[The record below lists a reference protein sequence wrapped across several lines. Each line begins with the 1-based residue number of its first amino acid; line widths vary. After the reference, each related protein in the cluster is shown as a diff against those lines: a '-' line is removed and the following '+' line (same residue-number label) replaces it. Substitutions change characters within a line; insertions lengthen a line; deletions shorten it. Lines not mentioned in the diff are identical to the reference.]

1 MPLVA
6 SLRAV
11 PLLRACHPNRKAAMV
26 SEQPPASPGSVAD
39 AVAVSLYDTSAAAM
53 YQLQAAR
60 ELLGVPAQQMTIEDY
75 REATTAAVRRA
86 AEQMRRACWPAEQ
99 ITDLLTGAS
108 ARVVLFRADQIRD
121 ENPVAPQWWPYS
133 TDEWSHRFAEGWKQ
147 ALSQRW
153 DHEKARLEAALMS
166 AEPPRELWTP
176 ADWAE
181 HAVSVCV
188 AVDLSRRDHPVLA
201 GTTDTTAVPESL
213 ENEWPLMLEA
223 LLAGFGDDRWPA
235 ALRRSEP
242 AAATDPPRLIGHS
255 DPSTRAEQLR
265 SSARSA
271 VMSFLRGCR
280 AERRLRVAVR
290 AETLDIEPVVA
301 VSPPGLAEEFLA
313 AARHGWVW
321 TRTALTMMDDRA
333 AESRTVA
340 AGGGWGASIEA
351 AAYEAALAWN
361 DDNGKPVA
369 VDAEYWPMMQK
380 MLADIST
387 DALTEMRARL

>member
-6 SLRAV
+6 SLRTV
-11 PLLRACHPNRKAAMV
+11 TLLRGCHPRDREAAMA
-26 SEQPPASPGSVAD
+26 SEQHPASPGSVAD
-39 AVAVSLYDTSAAAM
+39 AVAVSLYDTSVAAM

-86 AEQMRRACWPAEQ
+86 ADQMRRACWPAEQ
-99 ITDLLTGAS
+99 IADLLTGAS

-153 DHEKARLEAALMS
+153 NHEKARLEAALMS

-201 GTTDTTAVPESL
+201 GTADTTAASEPPA
-213 ENEWPLMLEA
+213 NEWPLPLEA
-223 LLAGFGDDRWPA
+223 LLAGFGDDGWPA
-235 ALRRSEP
+235 ALRRGPET
-242 AAATDPPRLIGHS
+242 ANPPRLLADS
-255 DPSTRAEQLR
+255 DPPTRAEQLR

-280 AERRLRVAVR
+280 AERRLRVAIR

-301 VSPPGLAEEFLA
+301 VYAPGLAEEFLA

-321 TRTALTMMDDRA
+321 TRTALAMMDDRA
-333 AESRTVA
+333 AESCTVA

-380 MLADIST
+380 MLADVSN
-387 DALTEMRARL
+387 DALAELSAQP

>member
-6 SLRAV
+6 SLQAV

-39 AVAVSLYDTSAAAM
+39 AVAVSLYDASAAAM
-53 YQLQAAR
+53 YQLRAAR
-60 ELLGVPAQQMTIEDY
+60 ELLGVPAQQTTIEDY

-86 AEQMRRACWPAEQ
+86 ADQMRRACWPAEQ

-121 ENPVAPQWWPYS
+121 ENPVAPRWWPYS

-166 AEPPRELWTP
+166 ANPPRRLWAP

-201 GTTDTTAVPESL
+201 DTTDTTAAPQPL
-213 ENEWPLMLEA
+213 EKEWPRLLEA
-223 LLAGFGDDRWPA
+223 LLAGFGDDGWPA
-235 ALRRSEP
+235 ALRRGSET
-242 AAATDPPRLIGHS
+242 ANPPRLLADS
-255 DPSTRAEQLR
+255 DPSTRAEQIR
-265 SSARSA
+265 SSAHSA

-280 AERRLRVAVR
+280 AERRLRVAIR
-290 AETLDIEPVVA
+290 AEILDIEPVVA

-333 AESRTVA
+333 AESCTVA

-351 AAYEAALAWN
+351 AVYEAALAWN
-361 DDNGKPVA
+361 DDNGKPAA

-380 MLADIST
+380 MLVDISN
-387 DALTEMRARL
+387 DALTEMNAQP